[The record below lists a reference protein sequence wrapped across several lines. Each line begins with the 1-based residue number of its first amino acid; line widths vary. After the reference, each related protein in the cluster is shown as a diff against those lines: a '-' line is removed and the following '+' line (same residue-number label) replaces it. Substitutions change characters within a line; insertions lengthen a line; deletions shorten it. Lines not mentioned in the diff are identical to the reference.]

1 MYMYRFDKRRDK
13 MAKLELIAT
22 SAFGI
27 EAIVAKELKELG
39 FNNLTVENGKVT
51 YITNEEG
58 LVKSNLWLRCADRIH
73 IKVAEFDATSFEE
86 LFNGV
91 KAIEWS
97 NYFPQDANVIVN
109 AKSVKSGLFSL
120 SDIQS
125 ITKKAIV
132 EKLKETYQVEWFEES
147 GSKYPL
153 LVSILKDKVIIL
165 LDTSGVALHK
175 RGYREKAN
183 EAPIKETMAAAL
195 IKVSGWTFDKP
206 LADVFCGSGTIPIE
220 AALIGLNIAPG
231 IERTFQAEEWDI
243 IPSELWKK
251 ARKEAYEAIEYGRD
265 LTIFASDINKRSL
278 RIAMDNAENAG
289 VDHCIEFKYLDARE
303 FNSDLSGGFLISN
316 PPYGERLEEKEIID
330 ALYKDIGISLKTLKN
345 WNYFIMTSDED
356 FEKNF
361 GRKSDKNRKLY
372 NGRLKCYYYQYFSK

>member
-1 MYMYRFDKRRDK
+1 MS
-13 MAKLELIAT
+13 KLELIAT

-39 FNNLTVENGKVT
+39 FNDLKVENGKVT

-58 LVKSNLWLRCADRIH
+58 LVKSNLWMRCADRIH
-73 IKVAEFDATSFEE
+73 IKIAEFNATSFEE
-86 LFNGV
+86 LFNKV
-91 KAIEWS
+91 KAIEWAD
-97 NYFPQDANVIVN
+97 YLPQDANFIIN

-153 LVSILKDKVIIL
+153 LVSILKDTVIIT
-165 LDTSGVALHK
+165 LDSSGVALHK
-175 RGYREKAN
+175 RGYRENAN
-183 EAPIKETMAAAL
+183 EAPLKETLAAAL
-195 IKVSGWTFDKP
+195 IKISGWTYDKP

-231 IERTFQAEEWDI
+231 ISRKFQAEEWDI
-243 IPSELWKK
+243 IPSDLWKK
-251 ARKEAYEAIEYGRD
+251 ARKEAYEAIAYDRD
-265 LTIFASDINKRSL
+265 LTIFASDINKKSL
-278 RIAMDNAENAG
+278 RLAANNAEKAG

-303 FNSDLSGGFLISN
+303 FNPEISGGFLISN
-316 PPYGERLEEKEIID
+316 PPYGERLEEKATID
-330 ALYKDIGISLKTLKN
+330 ALYKDIGESFKSFKN

-372 NGRLKCYYYQYFSK
+372 NGRLKCYYYKYFNK